1 MATAQQAMGA
11 ENYEK
16 YRNFI
21 KNKES
26 GGNYASLQ
34 NVNLKDKAGN
44 IVASNVDA
52 GYRGAYQIGA
62 EYAQSQ
68 GLIKPGIETDYRKL
82 GNTRIEQAANHKALM
97 ENPANWNDPPGSVQN
112 FLASPALQDQ
122 AFDRGTQKNYQVLVA
137 QGVIKPDTPPD
148 QIAGH
153 LSGAHSQGAGTYA
166 DAVKTGK
173 ILTDGAG
180 TPVASYYTGAAA
192 AVNGKAPPP
201 SANNSQ
207 KNGKPTEDKPATDPK
222 VLNGTN
228 RSLQETR
235 IGNTVYIGGTAKKKP
250 PIPLPFSNVLSA
262 YSSYNAIITISCISS
277 AMHSNPKQ
285 SYKSGNIGTVV
296 LRSSG
301 AGDLAGESAIK
312 TKDNPTGKYDFGINN
327 VEISSQI
334 TYNRETQA
342 SNAYNITFEVFEPY
356 SMGLF
361 MQVCQNAAQ
370 SQGWA
375 SYLNPATFLLT
386 FEFIGYNADG
396 TPIKVPDTTRNI
408 PFTFTNISM
417 TATGGGSVYRVTALP
432 SNEMVFLNNFKL
444 FEHDISV
451 EGSTVQ
457 EALQSGERSLQTIV
471 NKRLQEYASKNP
483 AATAFDEVIIIF
495 PKTQDV
501 NELQGVNQEGNN
513 IGIELRAEDGT
524 ISNIRRSS
532 EDGTLYDASG
542 LSSQAPGVS
551 PEVAKINPNSATSF
565 VPKVSRKV
573 SAANLIQESDDLNA
587 IGKSVLQFDSSMAAE
602 SKSNDQNDIQIDP
615 SNPISRNKITYDKN
629 TRQFTYS
636 QGTSI
641 VNAISSI
648 LLHSKYC
655 RAGVDAQKVDSK
667 GMIPWFRI
675 ESEVHFQQ
683 PKEGNIGDNNI
694 PKLLVFKVVPY
705 FVHSERNTAN
715 QAAPAGLAELA
726 TEVAKVYDYLYTGK
740 NTEVLGF
747 NIEFPQAMFNSVA
760 KGSGLDDAAL
770 TANGRNAATPDSN
783 TAKIAND
790 NSSYWGERNAP
801 RMASNGPTPE
811 SNTNGGT
818 NYVDQ
823 KTRVAQAFQRA
834 LNDSETDLVNIPNF
848 TIMGDPYFLA
858 DSGLG
863 NFSNSGSGSFN
874 VTKDLAMDYQSG
886 EVDIAITFRT
896 PVDYNST
903 TGLMDFGSTEIV
915 RHFSGLYR
923 VLEARHR
930 FQSGKF
936 TQELSLQRRRN
947 QTAESTNKPVPVSGQ
962 VSAADS
968 LSPGEVIV
976 NGNNPGVAFSREA
989 QNTAINR
996 TPAIEGPATGAPPGD
1011 SAPNQRVAAFNRSD
1025 LANDSGDSGSA
1036 TANPSAPGSIAKSF
1050 VEGLGI
1056 IKNKVVSTLFKPTNS
1071 KNETQNTSE
1080 FNKQ

>member
-1 MATAQQAMGA
+1 MAATPQQAMGA

-21 KNKES
+21 KQKES

-44 IVASNVDA
+44 VIARNVDA

-68 GLIKPGIETDYRKL
+68 GLIKPGIETEYRKL

-97 ENPANWNDPPGSVQN
+97 ENPANWVQPPDGPGSVQK
-112 FLASPALQDQ
+112 FLASPKLQDQ
-122 AFDRGTQKNYQVLVA
+122 AFDKGTQKNYQILVDKEI
-137 QGVIKPDTPPD
+137 IKSDTPPD

-153 LSGAHSQGAGTYA
+153 LSGAHSQGPGTYA

-180 TPVASYYTGAAA
+180 TPVASYYTGAVA

-201 SANNSQ
+201 SANNATQ
-207 KNGKPTEDKPATDPK
+207 KGKPTDDKPATDPK
-222 VLNGTN
+222 VLNGSN
-228 RSLQETR
+228 RKLEATR

-250 PIPLPFSNVLSA
+250 PIPLPFPNVLSSF
-262 YSSYNAIITISCISS
+262 SSHNCIITMSCISRT
-277 AMHSNPKQ
+277 MHSNPKQ
-285 SYKSGNIGTVV
+285 SYKNGNIGTVV

-301 AGDLAGESAIK
+301 AGDLAGQSAIT
-312 TKDNPTGKYDFGINN
+312 TKENPTGKYDFGINN
-327 VEISSQI
+327 VEMNSQI

-342 SNAYNITFEVFEPY
+342 SNAYTISFDVLEPY

-370 SQGWA
+370 SQGWS
-375 SYLNPATFLLT
+375 SYLGDTTFLLT
-386 FEFIGYNADG
+386 FEFIGYDADG
-396 TPIKVPDTTRNI
+396 TPTKIPNTTRHI
-408 PFTFTNISM
+408 PFTFTTMAM

-432 SNEMVFLNNFKL
+432 SNETVFLNNFKL
-444 FEHDISV
+444 FEHDISI
-451 EGSTVQ
+451 EGATVQ

-483 AATAFDEVIIIF
+483 AATLFDEVIIIF

-513 IGIELRAEDGT
+513 IGIELRAEDGS
-524 ISNIRRSS
+524 ISTIRRSS

-551 PEVAKINPNSATSF
+551 PEVAKINPNSTTSF
-565 VPKVSRKV
+565 VPKVSRKF
-573 SAANLIQESDDLNA
+573 SAANLIQDSDDLNA
-587 IGKSVLQFDSSMAAE
+587 IGKSVLQFDDSLFAE
-602 SKSNDQNDIQIDP
+602 SGSNNQNDIQIDP
-615 SNPISRNKITYDKN
+615 ANPISRKKVTYDKSK
-629 TRQFTYS
+629 RQFTYS

-655 RAGVDAQKVDSK
+655 RAGLDAQKVDSK
-667 GMIPWFRI
+667 GMISWFRI
-675 ESEVHFQQ
+675 ESEVHYQE
-683 PKEGNIGDNNI
+683 PKEGNLGDNNV

-740 NTEVLGF
+740 NTEVLNF

-760 KGSGLDDAAL
+760 KGSNLDDASL
-770 TANGRNAATPDSN
+770 TANGRNAATPDSS
-783 TAKIAND
+783 TAGVAAD
-790 NSSYWGERNAP
+790 NSSYWGERNSP
-801 RMASNGPTPE
+801 KMKSNPPTPE
-811 SNTNGGT
+811 SDINGGT
-818 NYVDQ
+818 LYADRR
-823 KTRVAQAFQRA
+823 TRVAEAFQRA

-848 TIMGDPYFLA
+848 TIIGDPYFLA

-863 NFSNSGSGSFN
+863 NFSNTGSGSFN

-896 PVDYNST
+896 PVDYNSS
-903 TGLMDFGSTEIV
+903 TGLMDFGDTQIV

-930 FQSGKF
+930 FQNGKF

-947 QTAESTNKPVPVSGQ
+947 QTAESTNKPVPVSTTNN
-962 VSAADS
+962 SAPVTLVRSTDTNDA
-968 LSPGEVIV
+968 
-976 NGNNPGVAFSREA
+976 VAFSGAA
-989 QNTAINR
+989 QATAIDSR
-996 TPAIEGPATGAPPGD
+996 PAIEARDLPANT
-1011 SAPNQRVAAFNRSD
+1011 PNQRVAAFNQSD
-1025 LANDSGDSGSA
+1025 LANDSGDSGSSA
-1036 TANPSAPGSIAKSF
+1036 TANPTAPGSVVKSL
-1050 VEGLGI
+1050 VDGLGI
-1056 IKNKVVSTLFKPTNS
+1056 IKNKVVSTLFKPTNN
-1071 KNETQNTSE
+1071 KNETQNTNE
-1080 FNKQ
+1080 FNNQ

>member
-16 YRNFI
+16 FRNFI
-21 KNKES
+21 KTKES

-34 NVNLKDKAGN
+34 STPLYENGKKVADK
-44 IVASNVDA
+44 IDS
-52 GYRGAYQIGA
+52 GYRGAYQMGA

-68 GLIKPGIETDYRKL
+68 GLIVSNPGRSTAFSSFGSTQLERAENHRKFM
-82 GNTRIEQAANHKALM
+82 NDPK
-97 ENPANWNDPPGSVQN
+97 NWTNPPGSVEG
-112 FLASPALQDQ
+112 FLSNPAIQDQ
-122 AFDRGTQKNYQVLVA
+122 AFDKGTQKNYQELVA
-137 QGVIKPDTPPD
+137 RGRITPDTPPD
-148 QIAGH
+148 KVAGMLAASH
-153 LSGAHSQGAGTYA
+153 AAGVDGYEKYLKDPTKA
-166 DAVKTGK
+166 
-173 ILTDGAG
+173 DGAG
-180 TPVASYYTGAAA
+180 TRVSTYVNGAEA

-207 KNGKPTEDKPATDPK
+207 QNGKPTDNKPATDPK

-235 IGNTVYIGGTAKKKP
+235 IGNTVYIGSATKRKP
-250 PIPLPFSNVLSA
+250 PIPLPFPNVLSKF
-262 YSSYNAIITISCISS
+262 SSYNAIITMSCISA

-285 SYKSGNIGTVV
+285 SYKNGNIGTVV

-327 VEISSQI
+327 VEINSQI

-342 SNAYNITFEVFEPY
+342 SNAYTISFDVFEPY

-370 SQGWA
+370 SQGWS
-375 SYLNPATFLLT
+375 SYLGQTTFLLT
-386 FEFIGYNADG
+386 FEFIGYDDDG
-396 TPIKVPDTTRNI
+396 TPIKIPNTTRHI
-408 PFTFTNISM
+408 PFTFTTMAM
-417 TATGGGSVYRVTALP
+417 TATAGGSVYKVTALP

-495 PKTQDV
+495 PKTPNV
-501 NELQGVNQEGNN
+501 TELQGVDQGGNN
-513 IGIELRAEDGT
+513 VGIELRDEDGT

-551 PEVAKINPNSATSF
+551 PEVAKINPNSANTF
-565 VPKVSRKV
+565 LPKVSRRV
-573 SAANLIQESDDLNA
+573 SAANLIQESDDLNP
-587 IGKSVLQFDSSMAAE
+587 IGKSILQFDSTMTGQGN
-602 SKSNDQNDIQIDP
+602 SNDQNDIQIDP
-615 SNPISRNKITYDKN
+615 SNPISRKKITYDKN
-629 TRQFTYS
+629 KRQFTYS

-655 RAGVDAQKVDSK
+655 RAGVDAQKIDPK

-675 ESEVHFQQ
+675 ESEVHFQP
-683 PKEGNIGDNNI
+683 PKEGNIGDNNV

-726 TEVAKVYDYLYTGK
+726 TEVAKVYDYIYTGN

-760 KGSGLDDAAL
+760 KGSGLDDKDL
-770 TANGRNAATPDSN
+770 TSNGRNAATPESN
-783 TAKIAND
+783 TAKISND

-801 RMASNGPTPE
+801 RMASNPPTPE
-811 SNTNGGT
+811 SNNNGGT
-818 NYVDQ
+818 TYVDQ
-823 KTRVAQAFQRA
+823 KTRVAEAFQRA

-863 NFSNSGSGSFN
+863 NFSNTGSGSFN

-896 PVDYNST
+896 PVDYDSS

-923 VLEARHR
+923 VLEARHK
-930 FQSGKF
+930 FQNGKF

-947 QTAESTNKPVPVSGQ
+947 QTAESTNKPVPVRGQ

-968 LSPGEVIV
+968 LGPGEQLVTDA
-976 NGNNPGVAFSREA
+976 PGVAFSSSAQEA
-989 QNTAINR
+989 AKDRTA
-996 TPAIEGPATGAPPGD
+996 AIEGPATGAPPGD
-1011 SAPNQRVAAFNRSD
+1011 SPPNQRVAAFNRSD
-1025 LANDSGDSGSA
+1025 LANDTGDSGSA
-1036 TANPSAPGSIAKSF
+1036 TANPSAPGSVVKSL

-1056 IKNKVVSTLFKPTNS
+1056 IRNKVVSTLFKPTNS
-1071 KNETQNTSE
+1071 KTETQNTSE
-1080 FNKQ
+1080 FNNQ

>member
-16 YRNFI
+16 FRNFI
-21 KNKES
+21 KTKES

-44 IVASNVDA
+44 VIARNVDA

-62 EYAQSQ
+62 EYAQGQ
-68 GLIKPGIETDYRKL
+68 GLIKSGIETDYRKL
-82 GNTRIEQAANHKALM
+82 GSNPIEKAANHKALM
-97 ENPANWNDPPGSVQN
+97 DNDNNWNNPPGSVKN
-112 FLASPALQDQ
+112 FLASPKIQDQ
-122 AFDRGTQKNYQVLVA
+122 AFDKGTQKNYQQLVA
-137 QGVIKPDTPPD
+137 EGLITPNTPPD
-148 QIAGH
+148 QVAGILAASH
-153 LSGAHSQGAGTYA
+153 AAGVKGYKEFLA
-166 DAVKTGK
+166 DPTKA
-173 ILTDGAG
+173 DGAG
-180 TPVASYYTGAAA
+180 TRVSTYLTGAQA

-201 SANNSQ
+201 SGNAAKQ
-207 KNGKPTEDKPATDPK
+207 NGKPAEDKPPTDPK

-250 PIPLPFSNVLSA
+250 PIPLPFPNVLSSF
-262 YSSYNAIITISCISS
+262 SSHNAIITLSCISRT
-277 AMHSNPKQ
+277 MHSNPKQ
-285 SYKSGNIGTVV
+285 SYKNGNIGTVV

-301 AGDLAGESAIK
+301 AGDLAGQTAIT
-312 TKDNPTGKYDFGINN
+312 TKENPTGKYDFGINN
-327 VEISSQI
+327 VEMNSQI

-342 SNAYNITFEVFEPY
+342 SNAYTISFDVLEPY

-370 SQGWA
+370 SQGWS
-375 SYLNPATFLLT
+375 SYLGDTTFLLT
-386 FEFIGYNADG
+386 FEFIGYDADG
-396 TPIKVPDTTRNI
+396 TPTRIPNTTRHI
-408 PFTFTNISM
+408 PLAFTTMAM
-417 TATGGGSVYRVTALP
+417 TATGGGSVYRVTARP
-432 SNEMVFLNNFKL
+432 SNETVFLNNFKL

-483 AATAFDEVIIIF
+483 ASTAFDEVIIIF

-501 NELQGVNQEGNN
+501 SDLQGTNQEGNN
-513 IGIELRAEDGT
+513 IGLELRAEDGT
-524 ISNIRRSS
+524 ISTIKVNP
-532 EDGTLYDASG
+532 EDGTRYDASG

-551 PEVAKINPNSATSF
+551 PEVAKINPNSAESF
-565 VPKVSRKV
+565 VPKVSRKF
-573 SAANLIQESDDLNA
+573 SAANLIQDSDDLNA
-587 IGKSVLQFDSSMAAE
+587 IGKSVLQFDSTMSAE
-602 SKSNDQNDIQIDP
+602 SGSNNQNDIQLDP
-615 SNPISRNKITYDKN
+615 ANPISRKRVTYDKSK
-629 TRQFTYS
+629 RQFTYS

-655 RAGVDAQKVDSK
+655 RAGLDAQKVDPK
-667 GMIPWFRI
+667 GMISWFRI

-683 PKEGNIGDNNI
+683 PKEGNIGDNTV

-715 QAAPAGLAELA
+715 QAAPAGLAELS

-760 KGSGLDDAAL
+760 KGSNLDDAAL
-770 TANGRNAATPDSN
+770 TDNGRNAATPDSP
-783 TAKIAND
+783 TAKIAAD
-790 NSSYWGERNAP
+790 NSSYWGE
-801 RMASNGPTPE
+801 SNGPKMTSNPPTPE
-811 SNTNGGT
+811 SNNNGGT
-818 NYVDQ
+818 NYADQ
-823 KTRVAQAFQRA
+823 RTRVAEAFQRA

-863 NFSNSGSGSFN
+863 NFSNTGSGSFN

-896 PVDYNST
+896 PIDYNSS
-903 TGLMDFGSTEIV
+903 TGLMDFGDTQIV

-930 FQSGKF
+930 FQNGKF

-947 QTAESTNKPVPVSGQ
+947 QTAESTNKPVPVTGQ
-962 VSAADS
+962 T
-968 LSPGEVIV
+968 PGDFVV
-976 NGNNPGVAFSREA
+976 DNTAGVAFSGAA
-989 QNTAINR
+989 QNDANDR
-996 TPAIEGPATGAPPGD
+996 TPAIEGPAAGSPPGD

-1036 TANPSAPGSIAKSF
+1036 TANPTAPGSIVKSL
-1050 VEGLGI
+1050 VDGLGI
-1056 IKNKVVSTLFKPTNS
+1056 IRNKVVSTLFKPTNS

-1080 FNKQ
+1080 FNNQ